1 MKLKFIFI
9 YLEAGYFM
17 SKRIA
22 KFYFLSLL
30 VLGSAIFAAAGEPET
45 PAAASAGRSQA
56 ELNAAPIQDNSFLVE
71 EAYNQ
76 EDGVVQHI
84 SFFQYLPATGWAFT
98 QTDEWPLRTIKH
110 QLSLTL
116 VATHADGYEGA
127 GWGDTFINYR
137 YRLVGNGNTRLAIAP
152 RVSLLLPTGSVTA
165 DRGMGGPGLQ
175 FNLPISLVLNK
186 RLVSHWNVGTT
197 WVPRAQDQ
205 YHQTATSLG
214 ANLGQS
220 MVWLISPRFNALVE
234 TFWTNTPQVAGPGIA
249 TPQQNLFI
257 SPGIRWAYN
266 FKNGLQIVPGVGMP
280 VGVGPS
286 HGQVG
291 AIFYLSFE
299 HALRMAHSKR

>member
-1 MKLKFIFI
+1 MRHRTS
-9 YLEAGYFM
+9 E
-17 SKRIA
+17 
-22 KFYFLSLL
+22 FLLFFVFALSFNLC
-30 VLGSAIFAAAGEPET
+30 AAAADPET
-45 PAAASAGRSQA
+45 PSAAAASNGRSQA
-56 ELNAAPIQDNSFLVE
+56 ELNASPIQDNSFLVE

-84 SFFQYLPATGWAFT
+84 SFFQYLPSAGWAFT

-110 QLSLTL
+110 QLSLTMA
-116 VATHADGYEGA
+116 ATHADGYAGA
-127 GWGDTFINYR
+127 GLGDTFINYR
-137 YRLVGNGNTRLAIAP
+137 YQLVGNGDTRLAIAP
-152 RVSLLLPTGSVTA
+152 RVSLLLPTGSVA
-165 DRGMGGPGLQ
+165 AGRGLGGPGLQ
-175 FNLPISLVLNK
+175 FNLPISLELNK
-186 RLVSHWNVGTT
+186 RLVSHWNAGTT
-197 WVPRAQDQ
+197 WVPRAQNQ

-234 TFWTNTPQVAGPGIA
+234 TFWTNTPQVAGPA
-249 TPQQNLFI
+249 VTTPQQNLYI

-280 VGVGPS
+280 VGIGPS

-299 HALRMAHSKR
+299 HALRIAHSKH

>member
-1 MKLKFIFI
+1 M
-9 YLEAGYFM
+9 
-17 SKRIA
+17 
-22 KFYFLSLL
+22 
-30 VLGSAIFAAAGEPET
+30 
-45 PAAASAGRSQA
+45 
-56 ELNAAPIQDNSFLVE
+56 E

-84 SFFQYLPATGWAFT
+84 SFFQYLPSTGWAFT

-116 VATHADGYEGA
+116 VATHADGFAGA
-127 GWGDTFINYR
+127 GLGDTFVNYR
-137 YRLVGNGNTRLAIAP
+137 YQLVGNGDTRLAIAP

-175 FNLPISLVLNK
+175 FNLPISFELNK

-197 WVPRAQDQ
+197 WIPRAQDQ

-220 MVWLISPRFNALVE
+220 MVWLVSPRFNALVE
-234 TFWTNTPQVAGPGIA
+234 TFWTNAPQVAGPDVT
-249 TPQQNLFI
+249 TPQYNLYI
-257 SPGIRWAYN
+257 SPGLRWAYN
-266 FKNGLQIVPGVGMP
+266 FKNGLQIVPGVGLP
-280 VGVGPS
+280 IGVGPS
-286 HGQVG
+286 SGQVG

-299 HALRMAHSKR
+299 HALRFAHSKR